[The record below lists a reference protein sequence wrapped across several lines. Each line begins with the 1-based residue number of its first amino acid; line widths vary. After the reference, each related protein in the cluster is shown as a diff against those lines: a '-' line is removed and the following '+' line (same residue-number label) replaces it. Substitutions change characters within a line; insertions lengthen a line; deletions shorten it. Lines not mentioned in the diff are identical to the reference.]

1 MTLHLV
7 QVRFTRV
14 FDVVRMPAM
23 RGKARHTLFG
33 FETISSHHCGVE
45 VPGWP
50 ELESGDTVLAVL
62 GKADD
67 WQTLCGWRNLRTGE
81 LFAPGFVGAGIAATV
96 MVVMAVLTVDISLIY
111 GLFPAGFLAL
121 MAIYHARECVDGIRI
136 RRALRM
142 DAR

>member
-1 MTLHLV
+1 MKLHLV

-33 FETISSHHCGVE
+33 FETISSRHSGVE

-50 ELESGDTVLAVL
+50 ELKSGDTVLAVL
-62 GKADD
+62 GDADD
-67 WQTLCGWRNLRTGE
+67 WQTLRGWRNLRTAE
-81 LFAPGFVGAGIAATV
+81 LFAPGFVGAGITATV
-96 MVVMAVLTVDISLIY
+96 LMVTAVLAVDISQLY

-121 MAIYHARECVDGIRI
+121 IAIYHACECVDGIRVH
-136 RRALRM
+136 RALRT
-142 DAR
+142 DVH